1 MTLTTDGGDTD
12 DSNDLALIAHQG
24 FAHSYPPN
32 TLAAMR
38 GAADDGADM
47 IEIDVQPCADGE
59 IVVFHDAS
67 LGSTTDAEG
76 LVAETDCET
85 VLDAEVHDSG
95 ETVPTLDAAMAAI
108 PSEVG
113 VNVELKSPGRSDDTG
128 DDRSANGRRERWVP
142 LAERTLDV
150 CSEYD
155 NSILLSSFHP
165 PALAAA
171 REVDATVPLAVLFA
185 DAVDRAFTAARRY
198 DCVGINPSIGR
209 TDRALVERA
218 RTEGLDVNPYTVTK
232 PTQTARLRRLG
243 VDGVIA
249 DSASVLDS

>member
-47 IEIDVQPCADGE
+47 IEIDIQPCADGE

-95 ETVPTLDAAMAAI
+95 ETVPTLDAVMDAI
-108 PSEVG
+108 PPDVG
-113 VNVELKSPGRSDDTG
+113 VNVELKGPGRPETGGERGSSD
-128 DDRSANGRRERWVP
+128 RRERWVP
-142 LAERTLDV
+142 L
-150 CSEYD
+150 
-155 NSILLSSFHP
+155 
-165 PALAAA
+165 
-171 REVDATVPLAVLFA
+171 
-185 DAVDRAFTAARRY
+185 
-198 DCVGINPSIGR
+198 
-209 TDRALVERA
+209 VERA
-218 RTEGLDVNPYTVTK
+218 
-232 PTQTARLRRLG
+232 LG
-243 VDGVIA
+243 VCT
-249 DSASVLDS
+249 

>member
-47 IEIDVQPCADGE
+47 IEIDLQPCADGE

-67 LGSTTDAEG
+67 LGSTTDAE
-76 LVAETDCET
+76 
-85 VLDAEVHDSG
+85 VHDSG

-108 PSEVG
+108 PSKVG

-128 DDRSANGRRERWVP
+128 DDRSANGRWERWVP